1 MLDLVFLV
9 TAASLTPQA
18 VIPRTTSATFAI
30 RLVIVNTCSV
40 QVDRPAGE
48 AGDVVASGEASGRNA
63 AVGGMTDGVA
73 RVSCGGGSKA
83 PLAVSYSSGVDERD
97 RIVTISF

>member
-18 VIPRTTSATFAI
+18 VTPRTTSATFAI
-30 RLVIVNTCSV
+30 RLVIVNACKV

-48 AGDVVASGEASGRNA
+48 ADDVV
-63 AVGGMTDGVA
+63 T
-73 RVSCGGGSKA
+73 GSEHR
-83 PLAVSYSSGVDERD
+83 P
-97 RIVTISF
+97 